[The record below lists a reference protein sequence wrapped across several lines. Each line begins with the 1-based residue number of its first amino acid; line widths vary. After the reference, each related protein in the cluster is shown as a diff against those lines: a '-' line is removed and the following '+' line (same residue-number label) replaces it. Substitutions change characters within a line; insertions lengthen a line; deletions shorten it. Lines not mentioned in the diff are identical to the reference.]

1 MGRFNPER
9 TPPSSKRSIAIAA
22 RASRKSRW
30 STSTCIRVARLSSAW
45 SKPRGRG
52 LIRNRRNNPVHSKLH
67 MHLSPRCRAR
77 TRTGTP
83 CRSPG
88 TNLHLVLRSCD
99 VVRSVSNHPDVFRA
113 ACLVHCW
120 FCFCHRATSIETAS
134 GVKESAIHAL
144 MWALGECARSDAS
157 PSRRRWA
164 ASPFAEAL
172 PAAESFRYPR
182 SWAFTLLGL
191 DAYCA
196 AAAEDSAQTARVSV
210 RVTP

>member
-1 MGRFNPER
+1 MTENTSPILGHRFQKGESGNP
-9 TPPSSKRSIAIAA
+9 AG
-22 RASRKSRW
+22 
-30 STSTCIRVARLSSAW
+30 
-45 SKPRGRG
+45 KPRGARHKTT
-52 LIRNRRNNPVHSKLH
+52 LMAERLMQDDVEKIVSAVLTAARN
-67 MHLSPRCRAR
+67 
-77 TRTGTP
+77 G
-83 CRSPG
+83 
-88 TNLHLVLRSCD
+88 D
-99 VVRSVSNHPDVFRA
+99 
-113 ACLVHCW
+113 
-120 FCFCHRATSIETAS
+120 
-134 GVKESAIHAL
+134 SA
-144 MWALGECARSDAS
+144 ERAS

>member
-1 MGRFNPER
+1 MLSD
-9 TPPSSKRSIAIAA
+9 PSVTILIYFVLPVWFIAGFAFA
-22 RASRKSRW
+22 TEQRA
-30 STSTCIRVARLSSAW
+30 LSEW
-45 SKPRGRG
+45 CQG
-52 LIRNRRNNPVHSKLH
+52 
-67 MHLSPRCRAR
+67 
-77 TRTGTP
+77 
-83 CRSPG
+83 
-88 TNLHLVLRSCD
+88 
-99 VVRSVSNHPDVFRA
+99 
-113 ACLVHCW
+113 
-120 FCFCHRATSIETAS
+120 
-134 GVKESAIHAL
+134 SAIHAL

-196 AAAEDSAQTARVSV
+196 AAAENSAQTARVSV

>member
-1 MGRFNPER
+1 MLSD
-9 TPPSSKRSIAIAA
+9 PSVTI
-22 RASRKSRW
+22 
-30 STSTCIRVARLSSAW
+30 L
-45 SKPRGRG
+45 
-52 LIRNRRNNPVHSKLH
+52 
-67 MHLSPRCRAR
+67 MY
-77 TRTGTP
+77 
-83 CRSPG
+83 
-88 TNLHLVLRSCD
+88 
-99 VVRSVSNHPDVFRA
+99 

>member
-1 MGRFNPER
+1 MLSD
-9 TPPSSKRSIAIAA
+9 PSVTILMYFVLPVWFIAGFADWI
-22 RASRKSRW
+22 
-30 STSTCIRVARLSSAW
+30 
-45 SKPRGRG
+45 
-52 LIRNRRNNPVHSKLH
+52 
-67 MHLSPRCRAR
+67 
-77 TRTGTP
+77 
-83 CRSPG
+83 
-88 TNLHLVLRSCD
+88 
-99 VVRSVSNHPDVFRA
+99 
-113 ACLVHCW
+113 
-120 FCFCHRATSIETAS
+120 CHRATSIETAS
-134 GVKESAIHAL
+134 GVKESAIHVL

>member
-1 MGRFNPER
+1 MPVASSGQQRKTR
-9 TPPSSKRSIAIAA
+9 RVTPDRPSLLQSPAAVRSPW
-22 RASRKSRW
+22 RRETRPS
-30 STSTCIRVARLSSAW
+30 
-45 SKPRGRG
+45 RGRG
-52 LIRNRRNNPVHSKLH
+52 LIRNRRNNPVLSKLH
-67 MHLSPRCRAR
+67 MHLSPRCRTR

-134 GVKESAIHAL
+134 GVKASAIHAL